1 MIYLDN
7 AATTRPDAECFVK
20 AERYLKDAFY
30 NPSALYAEGY
40 NLHKELAEA
49 RSEIL
54 NFIANGRD
62 YDVIFTS
69 CGTESDNQAIF
80 CGGKRGNVV
89 ITAGEHSAVFSCIN
103 PLKEKGIEVRVAPLN
118 GDGSVNEAE
127 LLRLVDANTSLV
139 SVIHVN
145 NETGA
150 INDVNGLASSVKS
163 INSRTLFHS
172 DGVQAFGKIP
182 FKMGKN
188 IDLYSISAHKIG
200 ALKGTGALIKRK
212 NAIIKPYIYG
222 GGQESG
228 LRSGTENVFGIKFMQ
243 FAARKRYENIAQTH
257 EKIGKLNSYL
267 RENLDKSLFEI
278 VSGVSGENSSP
289 YILSVCAL
297 GVRGETILHE
307 VNDKGLIIGTG
318 SACSS
323 NEKKRYSR
331 VILACGISEE
341 RADGVLRISFSPETT
356 QAEVE
361 QAAKILNETVGN
373 RREIMS

>member
-7 AATTRPDAECFVK
+7 AATTKPDAECFDK
-20 AERYLKDAFY
+20 AKKYIDEAFY

-40 NLHKELAEA
+40 NLHKELNASRA
-49 RSEIL
+49 KLL
-54 NFIANGRD
+54 NFIANDRE
-62 YDVIFTS
+62 YDIIFTS
-69 CGTESDNQAIF
+69 CGTEADNQAVF

-89 ITAGEHSAVFSCIN
+89 TTAGEHSAIFSSVN
-103 PLKEKGIEVRVAPLN
+103 ALKEKGLEVRFAELDA
-118 GDGSVNEAE
+118 DGSVNTDSLFKLIDE
-127 LLRLVDANTSLV
+127 NTSLV

-150 INDVNGLASSVKS
+150 INDVNSIAKRIKS
-163 INSRTLFHS
+163 INKRTLFHS
-172 DGVQAFGKIP
+172 DGIQAFGKIP
-182 FKMGKN
+182 FKMGKD

-212 NAIIKPYIYG
+212 SLIIKPYIYG

-228 LRSGTENVFGIKFMQ
+228 LRSGTENVFGIKFMEY
-243 FAARKRYENIAQTH
+243 AAEKRFGSLADYYNKVKFIN
-257 EKIGKLNSYL
+257 KLML
-267 RENLDKSLFEI
+267 EMLDKSLFEI
-278 VSGVSGENSSP
+278 ISSEGGSP
-289 YILSVCAL
+289 YILTVGAR

-331 VILACGISEE
+331 VMLACGIGEDV
-341 RADGVLRISFSPETT
+341 ADGILRLSFGADNTE
-356 QAEVE
+356 EE
-361 QAAKILNETVGN
+361 IRQAAEILNNTVKN
-373 RREIMS
+373 RREIMV